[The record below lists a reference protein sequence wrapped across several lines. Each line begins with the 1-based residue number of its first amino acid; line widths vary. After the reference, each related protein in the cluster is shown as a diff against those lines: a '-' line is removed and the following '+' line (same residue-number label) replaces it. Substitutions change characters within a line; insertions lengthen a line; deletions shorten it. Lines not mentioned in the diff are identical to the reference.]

1 MRGNVLPLLS
11 VVVMVLGCN
20 EQSFTAKRLNSIA
33 VTAGDFDQLGAPLD
47 RMNVRH
53 TVYEGLISTATWDPD
68 YEGQNIALKVEALFG
83 DLAEIAGH
91 DALFVAS
98 GTRGLGERVYNG
110 LLPDDALV
118 SDPAVV
124 DNVREYAKRGG
135 VLLFTDWTYDL
146 LEEAWPDYVEFL
158 NDDTE
163 LDAAQVG
170 EIGTLTASVLEVEL
184 ESALEADKVALKYD
198 FSNWSVVESVSEDV
212 TVWLAADARYR
223 VQEGGVMT
231 LAASPMLL
239 SFEPKTGGR
248 VIYSSFHMDAQTAVV
263 TDQMLRTVVGYFE
276 EGNDDEEQAE

>member
-146 LEEAWPDYVEFL
+146 LEAAWPDYVEFL
-158 NDDTE
+158 NDDSE

-239 SFEPKTGGR
+239 SFEPKSGGR

-276 EGNDDEEQAE
+276 EGNDEEEQAE